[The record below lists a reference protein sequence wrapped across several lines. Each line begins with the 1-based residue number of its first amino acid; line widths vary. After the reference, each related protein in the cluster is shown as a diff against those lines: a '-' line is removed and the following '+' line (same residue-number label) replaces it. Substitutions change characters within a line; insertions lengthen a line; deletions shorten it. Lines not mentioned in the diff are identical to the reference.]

1 MTYQGTQDY
10 IENVCTSGSVY
21 DIDCIKQLLKILR
34 SPEKSFGVIH
44 VAGTNGKGSVSRML
58 MHILKCAGYT
68 VGIFNSPFLEKRNE
82 YLCVNGTNASDDEY
96 SLIAGIVKNAI
107 EREISGGK
115 SLKRRPTEFEFSFAM
130 AMEYFSRKGCDLA
143 IVECGLGGLTD
154 ATNVFKETVLDVI
167 TNIGLDHVKLLG
179 NTLKDIAYQKCGI
192 ICKNGRVV
200 AYPSEDE
207 ALAVIRN
214 ECKRNGAS
222 LQVAVYKD
230 IKKSLGDAELSEIAL
245 KGEFQKRNA
254 ATAICCMEVLR
265 SQGFRISDDDVKN
278 GLKSVVWPGR
288 FEFLRTNPLVIA
300 DGGHNPQCI
309 SALSESLCEYGI
321 KKAVFVIGIMA
332 DKDYRTTFDMLKPFA
347 SYVIGTE
354 PENARRLDAEIIAG
368 YFGSYVPA
376 EVCREPAAAVKRALE
391 IVNKGNLKD
400 YPIVI
405 TGSLYMMKDIRSVFM
420 SV

>member
-1 MTYQGTQDY
+1 
-10 IENVCTSGSVY
+10 
-21 DIDCIKQLLKILR
+21 
-34 SPEKSFGVIH
+34 
-44 VAGTNGKGSVSRML
+44 

-154 ATNVFKETVLDVI
+154 ATNVFKNTLLDVI
-167 TNIGLDHVKLLG
+167 TNIGLDHVRLLG
-179 NTLKDIAYQKCGI
+179 NTLKDIAFQKCGI
-192 ICKNGRVV
+192 ICRNGSVA
-200 AYPSEDE
+200 AYPSDTE
-207 ALAVIRN
+207 ALEVIRK
-214 ECKRNGAS
+214 ECKRKDAS
-222 LQVAVYKD
+222 LLIADDPKTKGIFTD
-230 IKKSLGDAELSEIAL
+230 KEFSELAL
-245 KGEFQKRNA
+245 KGSFQKRNA
-254 ATAICCMEVLR
+254 SLVL
-265 SQGFRISDDDVKN
+265 SCIEILKEKSFKISDEDIKK

-288 FEFLRTNPLVIA
+288 FEVLKKAPAVIA

-309 SALSESLCEYGI
+309 SALCESLKEYGI

-332 DKDYRTTFDMLKPFA
+332 DKDWLTAFNMLKPFA

-354 PENARRLDAEIIAG
+354 PENDRKLDADLITG
-368 YFGSYVPA
+368 YFKENIPT
-376 EVCREPAAAVKRALE
+376 EVCKEPANAVKRALE

-405 TGSLYMMKDIRSVFM
+405 TGSLYMMKDIRAVFV
-420 SV
+420 S